1 MSEFTKG
8 VYQLHAIDE
17 HGTSEY
23 FDQSG
28 VLKSAKQLEVWFES
42 SCKKYDLPESSKWYA
57 LDASD
62 PRFKEVSV
70 FKEKAETSKKQEVSE
85 FQYSEN
91 AYNVSDDVT
100 NRIVLAYEKDT
111 WTMRNEK
118 RLQTR
123 EGLLNYIS
131 DYFKE

>member
-17 HGTSEY
+17 HGISEY

-28 VLKSAKQLEVWFES
+28 VLKSAKQLEVWFASACE
-42 SCKKYDLPESSKWYA
+42 KYDLPESCKWYA
-57 LDASD
+57 IDASD
-62 PRFKEVSV
+62 PRFKEVAV
-70 FKEKAETSKKQEVSE
+70 LKETVEPPKKRETSE
-85 FQYSEN
+85 FETSGN
-91 AYNVSDDVT
+91 AYNVSNDVT
-100 NRIVLAYEKDT
+100 NRIVLAYEKDA
-111 WTMRNEK
+111 WTVRNQK